1 MGDVR
6 LQNLLS
12 LLFMLSLI
20 LGAVRIFHWFRGRA
34 MRALAA
40 KWGFQYIGPSAPPS
54 WWWNPPFKSSSPA
67 VGTFHSHPPVSG
79 IRQIWNVI
87 EGQRNGI
94 AVLIFDGIWGSKGGQ
109 PCTYIACK
117 AEEDPF
123 AADTLR
129 EHVVQSHGWT
139 VLSGVRLLWFSWIM
153 RVRRI
158 DYHVNGL

>member
-1 MGDVR
+1 M
-6 LQNLLS
+6 NSTSFHLL
-12 LLFMLSLI
+12 LVAATVALI
-20 LGAVRIFHWFRGRA
+20 LGVVRIAHMLRARA
-34 MRALAA
+34 MRAFAG
-40 KWGFQYIGPSAPPS
+40 KWGFRYVGPPAPPK
-54 WWWNPPFKSSSPA
+54 WWWNPPFKSGSPA
-67 VGTFHSHPPVSG
+67 VGTFHFHPPQSG

-117 AEEDPF
+117 AEQDPF

-129 EHVVQSHGWT
+129 EHVVQSRGWT
-139 VLSGVRLLWFSWIM
+139 VLSGVWLLWFSWIM
-153 RVRRI
+153 GTRRI